1 MSVASLKRFEIA
13 PMNQSSG
20 SSVFSYREGNPL
32 IQFEIGA
39 EDLYL
44 MSHTLRVN
52 FKLNLK
58 VAPGAA
64 GPVNNNNQVVA
75 SGLKEVLLNNKIGA
89 AGVIENITI
98 SNLQNNTLEY
108 CRAYPRLL
116 ASLIAGG
123 AGWGDYSGYLT
134 QTFGASSNKECQGRL
149 CNREIDVSMPL
160 MCGIF
165 LNGENIPLSFRSGTG
180 GLRISLMLAPSIQ
193 ALFGSTAAF
202 TNNSYYELS
211 KISLTGQYG
220 VPAGGVLPPIKSLG
234 FSAYQNFYSVIN
246 NNDNTQQ
253 ISPSLA
259 AVVSQFTNFVPTG
272 HISTYAQDGYKTT
285 PLLNKSGAAGT
296 GAQVNSAPVDGIS
309 FLRAG
314 TQYPL
319 RFKVDSRLLV
329 NFVAGA
335 AAANYWAT
343 TGFDAQR
350 QLYYQS
356 SLRPLRR
363 TTMCLAGANSEGLTI
378 ANGDINHNSVTDLGT
393 NGQQQCYGIG
403 CRYDAMG
410 NGSTANFK
418 AQSFSMR
425 LQSKLNG
432 VSPMSAYTF
441 FLHRGVINYDGNG
454 IVSIST

>member
-1 MSVASLKRFEIA
+1 MSIASLKRFEIA

-20 SSVFSYREGNPL
+20 SSVFSYRQGNPL

-44 MSHTLRVN
+44 MSHTLRLN
-52 FKLNLK
+52 FKLDLFN
-58 VAPGAA
+58 APGA
-64 GPVNNNNQVVA
+64 PNPTPNNNNQVPGT
-75 SGLKEVLLNNKIGA
+75 GLEEVLLNNKIGV
-89 AGVIENITI
+89 AGCIENITI

-116 ASLIAGG
+116 SSLIPGG
-123 AGWGDYSGYLT
+123 AGWGDYAGYLT
-134 QTFGASSNKECQGRL
+134 QTFAATSNKECQGRL
-149 CNREIDVSMPL
+149 CNKTMDVSMPL

-180 GLRISLMLAPSIQ
+180 GLRISLMLSPSIQ
-193 ALFGSTAAF
+193 ALFGSTPAT
-202 TNNSYYELS
+202 TNNSYYQLS

-220 VPAGGVLPPIKSLG
+220 VPDGGVLPPIKSLG

-259 AVVSQFTNFVPTG
+259 AVVSQFSNFVPTE
-272 HISTYAQDGYKTT
+272 HISSYANDGYKTT
-285 PLLNKSGAAGT
+285 SLLNKVAG
-296 GAQVNSAPVDGIS
+296 GAQVNKAPIDGIS

-319 RFKVDSRLLV
+319 RFKIDERLLV
-329 NFVAGA
+329 VLDVTAGA
-335 AAANYWAT
+335 GDIYGT
-343 TGFDAQR
+343 SGFDAQR

-363 TTMCLAGANSEGLTI
+363 TSMCLAGANSEGLSI
-378 ANGDINHNSVTDLGT
+378 ANGDIEHNSVTDLGA
-393 NGQQQCYGIG
+393 NGKQNCYGVG

-418 AQSFSMR
+418 AQAFSLR
-425 LQSKLNG
+425 LQSKLDG
-432 VSPMSAYTF
+432 ISPMSAYTF

>member
-1 MSVASLKRFEIA
+1 MSIASLKRFEIA

-20 SSVFSYREGNPL
+20 SSTFSYKEGNPL
-32 IQFEIGA
+32 ISFEIGA

-44 MSHTLRVN
+44 MSHTLRLN
-52 FKLNLK
+52 FRLNLTT
-58 VAPGAA
+58 GANNE
-64 GPVNNNNQVVA
+64 PNNNNQDGA
-75 SGLKEVLLNNKIGA
+75 AGAREVLLNNKIGV
-89 AGVIENITI
+89 AGCIENITI

-116 ASLIAGG
+116 ASLIPGG

-134 QTFGASSNKECQGRL
+134 QSFAASSNKQVEGRL
-149 CNREIDVSMPL
+149 CNRTMEVSMPL

-165 LNGENIPLSFRSGTG
+165 LNGENIPLSFRAGTG
-180 GLRISLMLAPSIQ
+180 GLRISLMLSPSIQ
-193 ALFGSTAAF
+193 ALFGSTPAT
-202 TNNSYYELS
+202 TNNSFYTLS

-220 VPAGGVLPPIKSLG
+220 VPMGGTLPPIKALG

-259 AVVSQFTNFVPTG
+259 AVVSQFSNFVPTE
-272 HISTYAQDGYKTT
+272 HISSYANDGYKTT
-285 PLLNKSGAAGT
+285 PLLNKASVAGNPQENAA
-296 GAQVNSAPVDGIS
+296 PIDGIS

-314 TQYPL
+314 TQFPL
-319 RFKVDSRLLV
+319 RFKIDSRLLV
-329 NFVAGA
+329 NFTAGA
-335 AAANYWAT
+335 VGGDVWAT
-343 TGFDAQR
+343 SGFDAQR

-363 TTMCLAGANSEGLTI
+363 TSMCLAGANSEGLSI

-393 NGQQQCYGIG
+393 NGKQQCYGVG

-418 AQSFSMR
+418 AQSFSLR
-425 LQSKLNG
+425 LQSKLDG

>member
-1 MSVASLKRFEIA
+1 MSISSLKRFEIA

-20 SSVFSYREGNPL
+20 SSSFSYREGNPL

-44 MSHTLRVN
+44 LSHTLRLN
-52 FKLNLK
+52 FQLDLTD
-58 VAPGAA
+58 GA
-64 GPVNNNNQVVA
+64 GNTPNNNNQVPA
-75 SGLKEVLLNNKIGA
+75 TGLAEVLLNNRIGC

-116 ASLIAGG
+116 SSLISAG

-134 QTFGASSNKECQGRL
+134 QTFGASANKEVQGRL
-149 CNREIDVSMPL
+149 CNKTIQVSQPL
-160 MCGIF
+160 LCGIF
-165 LNGENIPLSFRSGTG
+165 LNGESIPLSFRSGTG

-193 ALFGSTAAF
+193 ALFGSTPAT
-202 TNNSYYELS
+202 TNNSYYTLS
-211 KISLTGQYG
+211 NISLTGQYG
-220 VPAGGVLPPIKSLG
+220 VPQGGVLPPIKSLG

-259 AVVSQFTNFVPTG
+259 AVVSQFSNFVPTE
-272 HISTYAQDGYKTT
+272 HISSYAQDGYKTT
-285 PLLNKSGAAGT
+285 PLLNKGT
-296 GAQVNSAPVDGIS
+296 AVGNPQVNDAPVSGIS
-309 FLRAG
+309 FLRSG

-319 RFKVDSRLLV
+319 RFKIDSRLLT

-335 AAANYWAT
+335 AGGDVYGAS
-343 TGFDAQR
+343 GFDAQR

-363 TTMCLAGANSEGLTI
+363 TTMCLAGANSEGLGI
-378 ANGDINHNSVTDLGT
+378 ANGDVNHNSVTDLGT
-393 NGQQQCYGIG
+393 NGKQQCYGIG

-418 AQSFSMR
+418 AQSFSLR
-425 LQSKLNG
+425 IQSKLDG
-432 VSPMSAYTF
+432 VSPMSMYTY